1 MLTNTKNSAG
11 LTGRSAGRSIV
22 LVGLMGAGKTAIGKR
37 LAARLELPFY
47 DSDQEIERAAGMSVA
62 DIFARHGEPH
72 FRAGEKRV
80 IERLLAGPPVVLAT
94 GGGAFMDAET
104 RAVVAQNAVS
114 VWLHSP
120 VPILVNRVRGRTHRP
135 LLNQGDPAEI
145 LTRLL
150 AVRGPVYALAD
161 IIIPGSE
168 DSAEVTTNNVLDK
181 ISAYVAPRRVAVQ
194 LAHTSYE
201 VVIGPEVLRRAGALM
216 APLLPQPRVVIISD
230 DNVAGLHLGTL
241 QASLDEV
248 GIAHEAVCVAPGE
261 ASKSL
266 ECFGRV
272 VGELLSRK
280 VDRHT
285 TVVALG
291 GGVIGDLAGF
301 AAAATLRGLPFVQI
315 PTSLLAQV
323 DSSVGGKTGINAAQG
338 KNLIGA
344 FHQPRLVLADT
355 SILGTLA
362 VREWR
367 AGYAEIVKAGLI
379 ADAGF
384 YDWCEANGA
393 AMLAGDAGLVAQA
406 VERAVA
412 FKAAVVAGDEREEK
426 KDGGRALLN
435 LGHTFGHALEAETG
449 YGDAL
454 LHGEAV
460 AVGIVLA
467 TQLSANLG
475 YCPQEEPSRVA
486 AHFASVG
493 LPVRIAGLDVE
504 HLLGH
509 MKQDKKMKAG
519 RLTFILTRGIGQ
531 AFTCADVPED
541 AVRNV
546 MLANGA
552 V

>member
-1 MLTNTKNSAG
+1 
-11 LTGRSAGRSIV
+11 
-22 LVGLMGAGKTAIGKR
+22 
-37 LAARLELPFY
+37 
-47 DSDQEIERAAGMSVA
+47 
-62 DIFARHGEPH
+62 
-72 FRAGEKRV
+72 V

-94 GGGAFMDAET
+94 GGGAFMDEAT
-104 RAVVAQNAVS
+104 RAAIAAAAVS

-120 VPILVNRVRGRTHRP
+120 VPVLVNRVRGRTHRP
-135 LLNQGDPAEI
+135 LLNQGDPEEI
-145 LTRLL
+145 LARLL
-150 AVRGPVYALAD
+150 EVRGPVYALAD
-161 IIIPGSE
+161 IVVHGTE
-168 DSAEVTTNNVLDK
+168 DSAEVTTNRVLE
-181 ISAYVAPRRVAVQ
+181 ALLAHAPPKRVAVN
-194 LAHTSYE
+194 LAQSSYE
-201 VVIGPEVLRRAGALM
+201 VVIGPDLLGRAGALL
-216 APLLPQPRVVIISD
+216 APVLPGKRVVIISD
-230 DNVAGLHLGTL
+230 ETVAALHLGTL
-241 QASLDEV
+241 QASLD
-248 GIAHEAVCVAPGE
+248 AVAISHDVITVPAGE
-261 ASKSL
+261 GSKSF
-266 ECFGRV
+266 EMFGRV
-272 VGELLSRK
+272 VSGLLDRK

-301 AAAATLRGLPFVQI
+301 AAAATLRGLPFVQV

-344 FHQPRLVLADT
+344 FHQPLLVLADT
-355 SILGTLA
+355 SILGTLPI
-362 VREWR
+362 REWR

-379 ADAGF
+379 ADAEF
-384 YDWCEANGA
+384 YAWCEEHGA
-393 AMLAGDAGLVAQA
+393 AMLAGDAGLVAEA

-412 FKAAVVAGDEREEK
+412 FKARVVADDEREEK

-449 YGDAL
+449 YGAGL

-475 YCPQEEPSRVA
+475 YCPQEDPSRVA

-493 LPVRIAGLDVE
+493 LPVRIAGLPVE
-504 HLLGH
+504 HLLSH
-509 MKQDKKMKAG
+509 MKQDKKMRDG
-519 RLTFILTRGIGQ
+519 RLKFILTRGIGQ
-531 AFTCADVPED
+531 AFTCPDVPED
-541 AVRNV
+541 AVRHV

>member
-1 MLTNTKNSAG
+1 MAP
-11 LTGRSAGRSIV
+11 I
-22 LVGLMGAGKTAIGKR
+22 
-37 LAARLELPFY
+37 LP
-47 DSDQEIERAAGMSVA
+47 Q
-62 DIFARHGEPH
+62 
-72 FRAGEKRV
+72 KRV
-80 IERLLAGPPVVLAT
+80 A
-94 GGGAFMDAET
+94 
-104 RAVVAQNAVS
+104 
-114 VWLHSP
+114 
-120 VPILVNRVRGRTHRP
+120 
-135 LLNQGDPAEI
+135 
-145 LTRLL
+145 
-150 AVRGPVYALAD
+150 
-161 IIIPGSE
+161 
-168 DSAEVTTNNVLDK
+168 
-181 ISAYVAPRRVAVQ
+181 
-194 LAHTSYE
+194 
-201 VVIGPEVLRRAGALM
+201 
-216 APLLPQPRVVIISD
+216 IISD
-230 DNVAGLHLGTL
+230 ATVAGLHLATL

-248 GIAHEAVCVAPGE
+248 GIAHQVITVPPGE
-261 ASKSL
+261 ASKSF
-266 ECFGRV
+266 ESFGRV
-272 VGELLSRK
+272 VAKLLDLK

-323 DSSVGGKTGINAAQG
+323 DSSVGGKTGINAPQG

-344 FHQPRLVLADT
+344 FHQPKLVLADT
-355 SILGTLA
+355 SILGTLP

-379 ADAGF
+379 ADADF
-384 YDWCEANGA
+384 YAWCEAQGA
-393 AMLAGDAGLVAQA
+393 AMLAGDAALVAQA

-412 FKAAVVAGDEREEK
+412 FKAAVVADDEREEK

-435 LGHTFGHALEAETG
+435 LGHTFAHALEAETG
-449 YGDAL
+449 YGAGL

-467 TQLSANLG
+467 TELSAHLG
-475 YCPQEEPSRVA
+475 LCPQEDPGRIA

-493 LPVRIAGLDVE
+493 LPIRIAELPVE
-504 HLLGH
+504 HLLAH

-519 RLTFILTRGIGQ
+519 KLTFILTHGIGQ

>member
-1 MLTNTKNSAG
+1 MLTTAKHETALAG
-11 LTGRSAGRSIV
+11 KSIV

-37 LAARLELPFY
+37 LAARLNLPFY

-62 DIFARHGEPH
+62 EIFARHGEPH

-80 IERLLAGPPVVLAT
+80 IERLLAGPPMVLAT
-94 GGGAFMDAET
+94 GGGAFMDAGT
-104 RAVVAQNAVS
+104 RQTIAAAAVS

-120 VPILVNRVRGRTHRP
+120 VHVLVNRVRGRTHRP
-135 LLNQGDPAEI
+135 LLNQGDPAAI

-150 AVRGPVYALAD
+150 ETRGPVYALAD
-161 IIIPGSE
+161 IILHGAE
-168 DSAEVTTNNVLDK
+168 DSAEVTTNKVLEK
-181 ISAYVAPRRVAVQ
+181 LQTHMPAKRVPVR
-194 LAHTSYE
+194 LANTAYE
-201 VVIGPEVLRRAGALM
+201 VVIGPDLLRRAGSLM
-216 APLLPQPRVVIISD
+216 APILPQKRVAIISD
-230 DNVAGLHLGTL
+230 ATVAGLHLATL

-248 GIAHEAVCVAPGE
+248 GIAHQVITVPPGE
-261 ASKSL
+261 ASKSF
-266 ECFGRV
+266 ESFGRV
-272 VGELLSRK
+272 VAKLLDLK

-323 DSSVGGKTGINAAQG
+323 DSSVGGKTGINAPQG

-344 FHQPRLVLADT
+344 FHQPKLVLADT
-355 SILGTLA
+355 SILGTLP

-379 ADAGF
+379 ADADF
-384 YDWCEANGA
+384 YAWCEAQGA
-393 AMLAGDAGLVAQA
+393 AMLAGDAALVAQA

-412 FKAAVVAGDEREEK
+412 FKAAVVADDEREEK

-435 LGHTFGHALEAETG
+435 LGHTFAHALEAETG
-449 YGDAL
+449 YGAGL

-467 TQLSANLG
+467 TELSAHLG
-475 YCPQEEPSRVA
+475 LCPQEDTGRIA

-493 LPVRIAGLDVE
+493 LPIRIAELPVE
-504 HLLGH
+504 HLLAH

-519 RLTFILTRGIGQ
+519 KLTFILTHGIGQ